1 VSSAPSDNR
10 NGMHTATSSFVPTTV
25 APDPTPKLHQL
36 TASRTLGL
44 LRKPHQRN
52 LRDTSGEQTYD
63 DANPASSSEFRT
75 ADDMETYD
83 FLSDDFHPLE
93 DDDAFRRARSADN
106 AEGSD
111 DDDGDDD
118 DEEERIRLDLEEERK
133 AKAVRDELDR
143 RTGRLWTDDWEITD
157 DDWFAGK
164 KFDDLPDW
172 SPELCSRV
180 SLERVKVLKGGV
192 PTLSTLSALP
202 LPSAQP
208 PHPSSSDP
216 KLYIKHARRSIQS
229 EIQAAVEA
237 AAGDRVAKIMELP
250 TWEDKQDAVDELF
263 ESVEDELRHTGSD
276 GGRMAV
282 LAAQPSFGDWVEAA
296 LERHLKS
303 VVKNAGVQDGGA
315 TNVDGEDSGVD
326 DKGRG
331 DSSTAAV
338 AEEASGTPTREQDE
352 AATPIF
358 IDVLGS
364 EDDGKDTPSIVHPLT
379 PHHKEGTGRMVE
391 EWELAANK
399 GTKRIMLRQCVRD
412 IAQTLVEAGK
422 EESNATRVRRVYV
435 KGGKGVGKTATLAAV
450 VASAR
455 QSGQVVL
462 YLPDGDRL
470 RKLGKYIRP
479 NNYREGSLYDLPVL
493 AKEVCSQFLESHG
506 KDLEDIT
513 IDPKQASEFLSEDD
527 LDKIS
532 SRQDKDI
539 NSLSLVDLLEVGC
552 DSTTLSSGCYATV
565 IDSLMNQTDKPFVV
579 VMDGF
584 NCYFDHGHYFH
595 ETYDPD
601 VIKAIPF
608 QKITL
613 LKPLL
618 EAMGLE
624 KAENRKALCRAI
636 EARPMKR
643 GAIVVGTTESHSVA
657 RKFTDALSDAM
668 EAQVT
673 DDNGVKVVNV
683 LPYSPIEVEHIVANF
698 ETIGVGRLRFDR
710 GDTVM
715 NDQEVAYLRLVSG
728 GVGQNLLDSC
738 II

>member
-1 VSSAPSDNR
+1 MPSAPSDNR
-10 NGMHTATSSFVPTTV
+10 IGMRTATSSFAPTV
-25 APDPTPKLHQL
+25 APNPTPRLHQL

-44 LRKPHQRN
+44 LRRPHQRN

-63 DANPASSSEFRT
+63 DANPTSSSEFKT

-93 DDDAFRRARSADN
+93 DDDAFRRARSADD
-106 AEGSD
+106 AEGA
-111 DDDGDDD
+111 DDDGNDG

-133 AKAVRDELDR
+133 AQAVRDELDR

-172 SPELCSRV
+172 SPEMCSRV
-180 SLERVKVLKGGV
+180 SLERVKVLKGRFGADYYFCFCGYGSIVQYLRTPYHASCFFFVVAFSPCMLTTSIVISTLHVTCAGGV

-237 AAGDRVAKIMELP
+237 AAGDRVTKIMELP

-315 TNVDGEDSGVD
+315 TDIDGEDSAVD
-326 DKGRG
+326 DKGDG

-364 EDDGKDTPSIVHPLT
+364 EDDGKDTPSIVHPLK

-422 EESNATRVRRVYV
+422 EGSEGTRVRRVYI
-435 KGGKGVGKTATLAAV
+435 KGGKGVGKV
-450 VASAR
+450 
-455 QSGQVVL
+455 
-462 YLPDGDRL
+462 
-470 RKLGKYIRP
+470 
-479 NNYREGSLYDLPVL
+479 REVY
-493 AKEVCSQFLESHG
+493 
-506 KDLEDIT
+506 
-513 IDPKQASEFLSEDD
+513 
-527 LDKIS
+527 
-532 SRQDKDI
+532 
-539 NSLSLVDLLEVGC
+539 
-552 DSTTLSSGCYATV
+552 
-565 IDSLMNQTDKPFVV
+565 
-579 VMDGF
+579 
-584 NCYFDHGHYFH
+584 
-595 ETYDPD
+595 
-601 VIKAIPF
+601 
-608 QKITL
+608 
-613 LKPLL
+613 
-618 EAMGLE
+618 
-624 KAENRKALCRAI
+624 
-636 EARPMKR
+636 
-643 GAIVVGTTESHSVA
+643 
-657 RKFTDALSDAM
+657 
-668 EAQVT
+668 
-673 DDNGVKVVNV
+673 
-683 LPYSPIEVEHIVANF
+683 
-698 ETIGVGRLRFDR
+698 
-710 GDTVM
+710 
-715 NDQEVAYLRLVSG
+715 
-728 GVGQNLLDSC
+728 
-738 II
+738 